1 MPGNHKYMETGKRTA
16 LIFQPHNDDAV
27 IALGGALLKLKQAGW
42 GIQYIYMT
50 DGRYGGD
57 DLPPDEICALRKIE
71 AANER
76 RLLGV
81 EEFLELNYVDQS
93 LMELSPTQRETA
105 CNRIVEALRQLQ
117 PQVVFVPSPNDQH
130 PDHRATHDLAMA
142 ALEQYSQPICLAK
155 YSVWLMPDF
164 YTKRNDPAR
173 QTMLVG
179 IDAVIQQKLELIRC
193 HSSQIQRRA
202 YDEIAL
208 HLAAYYSLV
217 NLAETKMGAKYS
229 ELLGIYS
236 QVEQSGVLEDLL
248 NVLKPVMDVS
258 EINHGSTSMPTG
270 IES

>member
-1 MPGNHKYMETGKRTA
+1 MDIGKRNV

-27 IALGGALLKLKQAGW
+27 IALGGVLLKLKLAGW
-42 GIQYIYMT
+42 GIQYIYLT
-50 DGRYGGD
+50 DGRYGGN
-57 DLPPDEICALRKIE
+57 DLTADEICALRKAE

-81 EEFLELNYVDQS
+81 KEFLELDYPDQS
-93 LMELSPTQRETA
+93 LMDLSPAGREIA
-105 CNRIVEALRQLQ
+105 QNRMVDALREMQ

-142 ALEQYSQPICLAK
+142 ALGQYAQPVCLAK

-173 QTMLVG
+173 QTLLVG
-179 IDAVIQQKLELIRC
+179 IDAVVQQKMDLICC
-193 HSSQIQRRA
+193 HRSQIQRRA
-202 YDEIAL
+202 YDDIAL

-217 NLAETKMGAKYS
+217 NLAETKMGAKYC

-236 QVEQSGVLEDLL
+236 QGEQNGILQELFGAL
-248 NVLKPVMDVS
+248 QPVMDVS
-258 EINHGSTSMPTG
+258 EIAHGANSEWTKV
-270 IES
+270 ES